1 MCEEISNS
9 VVRLCSI
16 VTAARGRSIMKSNL
30 LHRYKL
36 EKKIAKLERLVT
48 ERSVGRGGGPSKAY
62 QIWDYLMNNGPK
74 SVSDLKSA
82 LPKDI
87 TNFINF
93 YADNNLLIKD
103 GDMISANADYKWD
116 DVGVIPKTA
125 QQEMINSL
133 RDGGIPDATGIPE
146 EQPTRSARAPR
157 QRAVKQNLFSRKF
170 DEVKAAVDAGQDVN
184 QTNDKSQT
192 PLLFAANSKAGNNSD
207 IIEYLLTHGANLNS
221 EFKGLN
227 AFDLVCK
234 NDNIDAMRVILA
246 NDTQNVINNPSS
258 NIKWYYKNVP
268 DNKDIILLA
277 ASKERYE
284 FNQGVHRFYYTAYAR
299 KIISKEQYEQ
309 IINNILNSCKFGGY
323 SFDVI
328 EYEVSHEILNTIKK
342 IADKEK
348 ILVRL
353 NWAVS
358 NNDISPSI
366 ARQLLDLCG
375 KVVDGKLSIQWGAL
389 DFIETCRI
397 LCKRAKDQSFMSN
410 LLSQAF
416 LSNLSDS
423 DIRSLFRDAVE
434 SNDVNTLSKLVAA
447 KVKLGANTVCDNRY
461 LQDANE
467 EITRLATRLID
478 RNTQL
483 NRFTISDVAECEN
496 EYLINYV
503 IDMGYGEDLLAWC
516 IDNRYTDNEFA
527 VIKVLKENG
536 FEVPD
541 DSDSRRN
548 IVAGA
553 ENRRNSKIAISK
565 IVDAIENDEWSREL
579 EAFVANHPEILLD
592 SSIAKAIEDNNTTTS
607 RQLRRRAERVP
618 KDQDIYDL

>member
-1 MCEEISNS
+1 
-9 VVRLCSI
+9 
-16 VTAARGRSIMKSNL
+16 MKSNL

-36 EKKIAKLERLVT
+36 EKQVAKLERLVL

-62 QIWDYLMNNGPK
+62 QIWDYLMNNGPR

-93 YADNNLLIKD
+93 YADNNLLNKD
-103 GDMISANADYKWD
+103 GDMVSANANYKWD
-116 DVGVIPKTA
+116 DIGVIPRTA

-133 RDGGIPDATGIPE
+133 RDGGVPDVSDIPE
-146 EQPTRSARAPR
+146 EPPTRSARAPR

-184 QTNDKSQT
+184 QTNDKGQT

-234 NDNIDAMRVILA
+234 NSNIDAMKVILA
-246 NDTQNVINNPSS
+246 NDTQNVIDNPSS
-258 NIKWYYKNVP
+258 DIKWNYKDVP
-268 DNKDIILLA
+268 NNKDIILLA
-277 ASKERYE
+277 ASKERAD
-284 FNQGVHRFYYTAYAR
+284 FDRSVHSFYYTAYAR

-309 IINNILNSCKFGGY
+309 IINTILDNCEFDGY
-323 SFDVI
+323 SFDDI

-342 IADKEK
+342 IADKAK
-348 ILVRL
+348 ILVNLR
-353 NWAVS
+353 WAV
-358 NNDISPSI
+358 NDYISVGI
-366 ARQLLDLCG
+366 ARQLLELCS
-375 KVVDGKLSIQWGAL
+375 KVVNGELSIQWGVL
-389 DFIETCRI
+389 DFINTCKT
-397 LCKRAKDQSFMSN
+397 LCKKAKDKSFMSN
-410 LLSQAF
+410 LLNPAF
-416 LSNLSDS
+416 LSNLEYN
-423 DIRSLFRDAVE
+423 DIRLLFSDAVE

-447 KVKLGANTVCDNRY
+447 KVKLRANTVCDNGY
-461 LQDANE
+461 VQSANAE
-467 EITRLATRLID
+467 VTRLATRLID

-483 NRFTISDVAECEN
+483 NRWVIADVAICNN

-503 IDMGYGEDLLAWC
+503 IDMGYGEDLLAWI
-516 IDNRYTDNEFA
+516 IDNNRHHDFTA
-527 VIKVLKENG
+527 IKALKDNG
-536 FEVPD
+536 FEIPD
-541 DSDSRRN
+541 DNDIDSRRN

-553 ENRRNSKIAISK
+553 ENRRNSKAVINK
-565 IVDAIENDEWSREL
+565 IIRAIEDDEWSREL
-579 EAFVANHPEILLD
+579 EAFITNNPEILLD
-592 SSIAKAIEDNNTTTS
+592 SSIAKAIEDNDTTTS

>member
-1 MCEEISNS
+1 
-9 VVRLCSI
+9 
-16 VTAARGRSIMKSNL
+16 MKSNL

-36 EKKIAKLERLVT
+36 EKKVAKLERLVT

-93 YADNNLLIKD
+93 YADNDLLNKD
-103 GDMISANADYKWD
+103 GDMISANANYKWD
-116 DVGVIPKTA
+116 DVGVIPRTA

-133 RDGGIPDATGIPE
+133 RDGTIPDITDIPE

-184 QTNDKSQT
+184 QTNDKGQT
-192 PLLFAANSKAGNNSD
+192 PLLFAANSKAGDNSD
-207 IIEYLLTHGANLNS
+207 IIEYLLTHGADLRS
-221 EFKGLN
+221 EFKGLD

-234 NDNIDAMRVILA
+234 NSNIDAMRVILA
-246 NDTQNVINNPSS
+246 NDTQNIIDNTSS
-258 NIKWYYKNVP
+258 SIKWYYKDVP
-268 DNKDIILLA
+268 NNKDIILLA
-277 ASKERYE
+277 ASKERSE
-284 FNQGVHRFYYTAYAR
+284 FNESLHRFYYTAYAR
-299 KIISKEQYEQ
+299 KVISKEQYEQ
-309 IINNILNSCKFGGY
+309 IINTMLDNCKYYSC
-323 SFDVI
+323 SLDAI
-328 EYEVSHEILNTIKK
+328 EFEVSSGILYTIKK
-342 IADKEK
+342 VAEK
-348 ILVRL
+348 VKRL
-353 NWAVS
+353 INLKWVV
-358 NNDISPSI
+358 NDDTSPSI
-366 ARQLLDLCG
+366 ARQLLELCS
-375 KVVDGKLSIQWGAL
+375 KVVDGELSIQWGVL
-389 DFIETCRI
+389 DFINTCRT
-397 LCKRAKDQSFMSN
+397 LCRKVKDWSLMGN
-410 LLSQAF
+410 LLNPTF
-416 LSNLSDS
+416 LSSLEDS

-447 KVKLGANTVCDNRY
+447 KVKLKANTVCDNGY
-461 LQDANE
+461 VQSANAE
-467 EITRLATRLID
+467 VTRLATRLID
-478 RNTQL
+478 RSTQL
-483 NRFTISDVAECEN
+483 NRWAIADVARCDN
-496 EYLINYV
+496 EYLIDYV

-516 IDNRYTDNEFA
+516 IDNNRHIDNNWT
-527 VIKVLKENG
+527 VIKALKENG

-541 DSDSRRN
+541 DNDSDSRRN

-553 ENRRNSKIAISK
+553 ENRRNNKIMISR
-565 IVDAIENDEWSREL
+565 IISVIENDEWSRDL
-579 EAFVANHPEILLD
+579 EVFVTDHPEILLD